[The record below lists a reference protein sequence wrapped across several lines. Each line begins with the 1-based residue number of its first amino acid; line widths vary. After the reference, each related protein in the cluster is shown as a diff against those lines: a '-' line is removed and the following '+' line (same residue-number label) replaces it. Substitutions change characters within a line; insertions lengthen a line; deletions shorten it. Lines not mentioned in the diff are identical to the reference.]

1 MGAKYSVLPSRVQ
14 NKVSEEPG
22 RSIDVSYTLKA
33 IEKYLQKDQCDA
45 LLNWSIFPLEETQT
59 FAVPEQVMEF
69 HCDPGNIFDV
79 KFSRA
84 VGCMLGLAIGDS
96 WGHLFEFTPFAD
108 SSYFFKELTAFNLE
122 CWDKCS
128 KYGNK
133 FRLQP
138 GQWTDDTSMALCMA
152 DSLLIHGKPDYVD
165 MRARFV
171 MWWSLGY
178 NCGFRGDRVRRY
190 KCSIGLGGNISESL
204 VEFMTQHLKTE
215 MTAAGT
221 TITNGN
227 GGLMR
232 LAPIPIFYHDDLNT
246 AVEVAALSSLTTHQ
260 GIEASEC
267 ARVLSYI
274 IVKAINYS
282 KVYLEGDS
290 TFAQKFFDSLDFE
303 EIKPQIQTPAVQ
315 ALVESRQQD
324 GEFVPDEFNEV
335 LEDRNWDWK
344 TEAVVFSPTRIEQN
358 SGYFGSYSLD
368 AMKVA
373 LYSVY
378 HSESLEDALL
388 TVINLRGDADT
399 TGAIA
404 GQLAGALYGLQYMPK
419 QCINEMFKWD
429 NRGEIALRA
438 MKLFRKETV
447 SLG

>member
-1 MGAKYSVLPSRVQ
+1 
-14 NKVSEEPG
+14 
-22 RSIDVSYTLKA
+22 
-33 IEKYLQKDQCDA
+33 
-45 LLNWSIFPLEETQT
+45 
-59 FAVPEQVMEF
+59 
-69 HCDPGNIFDV
+69 
-79 KFSRA
+79 
-84 VGCMLGLAIGDS
+84 
-96 WGHLFEFTPFAD
+96 
-108 SSYFFKELTAFNLE
+108 
-122 CWDKCS
+122 
-128 KYGNK
+128 
-133 FRLQP
+133 
-138 GQWTDDTSMALCMA
+138 
-152 DSLLIHGKPDYVD
+152 
-165 MRARFV
+165 
-171 MWWSLGY
+171 
-178 NCGFRGDRVRRY
+178 
-190 KCSIGLGGNISESL
+190 
-204 VEFMTQHLKTE
+204 

-419 QCINEMFKWD
+419 QCIYEMFKWD